1 MNKNMRTIYR
11 GILTVLAVIIG
22 ILYFTDQISGL
33 AAIVLGIIAVAF
45 LITSLI
51 GICPTYWPFK
61 LNTLKE
67 TS

>member
-22 ILYFTDQISGL
+22 ILYFTDQISVL
-33 AAIVLGIIAVAF
+33 AAIVVGLFAGAF
-45 LITSLI
+45 LITSVTSF
-51 GICPTYWPFK
+51 CPTYLPCK
-61 LNTLKE
+61 LNTSKQ